1 MNIGCLYLEINHYF
15 WVASEKLENNKMST
29 TPSPSIEKFL
39 RAIYIAKVRGFKV
52 NGTHLSK
59 KLQISPAAITDMARK
74 LRENGLINY
83 VKHKELSLTKEGE
96 IIALKVIRNHRLW
109 EGFLHKSLGLNL
121 EEIHQEAETLEHYGS
136 PVLMAKIDKYLEYPQ
151 LDPHGDP
158 IPDIDGKL
166 PEEQDYPALNKCK
179 PGTYEILRVYYDNSE
194 ISNFFAQYNFKI
206 GKVIEL
212 ALQFKMDNAVLIKI
226 DKMTI
231 VVNENIASKVFVK
244 PVIE

>member
-1 MNIGCLYLEINHYF
+1 
-15 WVASEKLENNKMST
+15 MSAT
-29 TPSPSIEKFL
+29 SSPSIEKFL
-39 RAIYIAKVRGFKV
+39 RAIYIAKVRGSKV

-59 KLQISPAAITDMARK
+59 ELQISPAAITDMARK
-74 LRENGLINY
+74 LSQTGLINY

-96 IIALKVIRNHRLW
+96 LIALNVIRNHRLW

-121 EEIHQEAETLEHYGS
+121 EEIHREAEILEHYGS
-136 PVLMAKIDKYLEYPQ
+136 PELMAKIDKYLDYPQ

-166 PEEQDYPALNKCK
+166 PEDQNYPTLDQCTL
-179 PGTYEILRVYYDNSE
+179 GHYEIVRVYYDNSE
-194 ISNFFAQYNFKI
+194 LSNFFAQYNFKV
-206 GKVIEL
+206 GKIIEL

-244 PVIE
+244 PTTE